1 MPYIL
6 PTLVAV
12 VDTAYWR
19 IFGPRDMR
27 MPPKPWWNII
37 LAAVGGLSG
46 AYLASRLGSSDDLMN
61 TTIGAFTGGRLLN
74 IGYAMVNPQPFP
86 PAKQN

>member
-1 MPYIL
+1 MIYAL

-12 VDTAYWR
+12 VDTLYWR

-27 MPPKPWWNII
+27 MPPKPWWN
-37 LAAVGGLSG
+37 LALATIGGFGG
-46 AYLASRLGSSDDLMN
+46 AYLAARLGTSEDLLT

-74 IGYAMVNPQPFP
+74 IGYALANPQPFP
-86 PAKQN
+86 PAGQ